1 MTTLDFVTGVGG
13 IAAPD
18 TATAHAALGVCD
30 RHAGTALR
38 NHSLRSYF
46 WAAAHAESVGLAYDP
61 ELLFVAAALHDL
73 ALAPPF
79 DSHTVAFEEAAGRLA
94 DVFAAGAG
102 WSEQRRG
109 RLDEI
114 IVLHM
119 RDDVPAGDDPESH
132 LLQVAVTVDVSGGR
146 LDTFDPAFVAELHRV
161 LPRAGFAATFAD
173 LFRDQA
179 RRKPA
184 GAAAQLVRNGLLGRI
199 VTHPLDRAPR
209 EG

>member
-1 MTTLDFVTGVGG
+1 MDFFT
-13 IAAPD
+13 APD
-18 TATAHAALGVCD
+18 SKASAAALEVCQEY
-30 RHAGTALR
+30 AEPWLL
-38 NHSLRSYF
+38 NHSLRAYS
-46 WAAAHAESVGLAYDP
+46 WAAAYAADVDIAYDG
-61 ELLFVAAALHDL
+61 ELLYVAALLHDL
-73 ALAPPF
+73 ALTAPF
-79 DSHTVAFEEAAGRLA
+79 DSHALPFEEAGGHLA
-94 DVFAAGAG
+94 WVFAAGAG
-102 WSEQRRG
+102 WGRVRRA
-109 RLDEI
+109 RLAEI